1 MGLVLSPTRWVPDKI
16 VRMLGETGSGI
27 TEAPPTT
34 ASTADRLRG
43 EQDVSGRSGVTSNV
57 SGRTALGMRELV
69 GFEMRE
75 TDAEVEYLQRLMDD
89 TFAGANP
96 HMTSIVTPEK
106 RLRAT
111 QVVRY
116 LDGIK
121 YAAFGSVTQAGEPRV
136 SPLDTLFVRGRF
148 TLSTDGSAARV
159 TNLRHNPAC
168 SLVHMV
174 GETIA
179 IVVHGSVE
187 WITRDHPDHDEIQSI
202 WSSAYR
208 SDLYSWGSEIVLFR
222 AEPAAMWAYAQRP
235 TKFPE

>member
-1 MGLVLSPTRWVPDKI
+1 
-16 VRMLGETGSGI
+16 
-27 TEAPPTT
+27 
-34 ASTADRLRG
+34 
-43 EQDVSGRSGVTSNV
+43 
-57 SGRTALGMRELV
+57 
-69 GFEMRE
+69 MRE

-148 TLSTDGSAARV
+148 TLSTDGSTARV

-174 GETIA
+174 GDTIA

-187 WITRDHPDHDEIQSI
+187 WIARDHPDHDEIQSI
-202 WSSAYR
+202 WSSAYS

-222 AEPAAMWAYAQRP
+222 AEPVAMWAYAQRP
-235 TKFPE
+235 SQFPE